1 MIQPSEFMAQCKV
14 VLLGSSNA
22 GKTSILR
29 RLVYDKFS
37 ENVSPTLGSSL
48 STFDA
53 KTGDSVVRLN
63 VWDTAGQENYRSLAK
78 VYYRDANVALVV
90 FDVTSKESFSDV
102 DFWLSELD
110 SSESNGYIVV
120 IVANKIDCENRVITS
135 DMGKAL
141 SERAGAVYAET
152 SAKTSEGI
160 KELFSNIA
168 GMFLQIKDDPK
179 KNRRY
184 SDLSTIQPPKLS
196 YQASKPC
203 C

>member
-14 VLLGSSNA
+14 VLLGASNA

-37 ENVSPTLGSSL
+37 ENVSQTLGSSL

-53 KTGDSVVRLN
+53 NVNDTIVRLN

-78 VYYRDANVALVV
+78 VYFRDANAALIV
-90 FDVTSKESFSDV
+90 FDVTSKESFEDV

-110 SSESNGYIVV
+110 STDSQGYFIIIVG
-120 IVANKIDCENRVITS
+120 NKIDCDNRIVTS
-135 DMGKAL
+135 EQGKSL
-141 SERAGAVYAET
+141 SERSGAIYAES
-152 SAKTSEGI
+152 SAKTGEGI
-160 KELFSNIA
+160 KPLFNKIA
-168 GMFLQIKDDPK
+168 ERFLEIKDDPK

-184 SDLSTIQPPKLS
+184 SDLSTISPPKLS
-196 YQASKPC
+196 TNSNTGC